1 MIVVF
6 YGQPHSGK
14 TTLAQAYQTRLFIE
28 TGKHVPIVDGD
39 EIRKLFVNKD
49 FSNEGRLKNLQKIS
63 DIATFLEAQYGFVI
77 VSAVYPLIEAR
88 KYLDDLNPLNVVWVF
103 LKYDKPRGR
112 ENFHVKD
119 FEFFSPPD
127 DSLSTTHINTD
138 FQSITECIDMVKHIV
153 KKVESSLLLI
163 K

>member
-39 EIRKLFVNKD
+39 EIRQIFINKD
-49 FSNEGRLKNLQKIS
+49 FSNDGRLKNLQKIS
-63 DIATFLEAQYGFVI
+63 DIATFLERQYGEVI
-77 VSAVYPLIEAR
+77 ISAVYPLKEAR
-88 KYLDDLNPLNVVWVF
+88 KYLNDLNPSNVAWIF
-103 LKYDKPRGR
+103 LKYEKPRGR
-112 ENFHVKD
+112 ESFHVKE
-119 FEFFSPPD
+119 FEVYSEGYD
-127 DSLSTTHINTD
+127 TLNTTDINTD
-138 FQSITECIDMVKHIV
+138 FVSITDCMDIV
-153 KKVESSLLLI
+153 KRVVSSV

>member
-28 TGKHVPIVDGD
+28 TGKHIPIVDGD
-39 EIRKLFVNKD
+39 EIRQIFVNKD

-63 DIATFLEAQYGFVI
+63 DIATFLERQYGDVI
-77 VSAVYPLIEAR
+77 VSAVYPLKEAR
-88 KYLDDLNPLNVVWVF
+88 KYLNDLNVSNVAWVF
-103 LKYDKPRGR
+103 LKYEKPRGR
-112 ENFHVKD
+112 ESFHVKE
-119 FEFFSPPD
+119 FEVYSEGYD
-127 DSLSTTHINTD
+127 NLNTTQINTD
-138 FQSITECIDMVKHIV
+138 FVSIDDCMDIV
-153 KKVESSLLLI
+153 KRVVSSI

>member
-28 TGKHVPIVDGD
+28 TGKHIPIVDGD
-39 EIRKLFVNKD
+39 EIRQIFVNKD

-63 DIATFLEAQYGFVI
+63 DIATFLERQYGDVI
-77 VSAVYPLIEAR
+77 VSAVYPLKEAR
-88 KYLDDLNPLNVVWVF
+88 KYLNDLNVSNVAWVF
-103 LKYDKPRGR
+103 LKYEKPRGR
-112 ENFHVKD
+112 ESFHVKE
-119 FEFFSPPD
+119 FEVYSEGYD
-127 DSLSTTHINTD
+127 TLNTTQINTD
-138 FQSITECIDMVKHIV
+138 FVSIDDCMDIV
-153 KKVESSLLLI
+153 KRVVSSI

>member
-39 EIRKLFVNKD
+39 EIRQIFVNKD

-63 DIATFLEAQYGFVI
+63 DIATFLERQYGDVI
-77 VSAVYPLIEAR
+77 VSAVYPLKEAR
-88 KYLDDLNPLNVVWVF
+88 KYLNDLNANNVVWIF
-103 LKYDKPRGR
+103 LRYDTPRGR
-112 ENFHVKD
+112 ESYHVKD
-119 FEFFSPPD
+119 FQAYYD
-127 DSLSTTHINTD
+127 GYDSINTSNINTD
-138 FQSITECIDMVKHIV
+138 FVTIPDCIDLVRKIV
-153 KKVESSLLLI
+153 NKLK
-163 K
+163 